1 MTLISA
7 LSSVNSIQFNSIE
20 YIFPNFVYL
29 KKDGNEMGD
38 STWDSVFSLN
48 VTTNE

>member
-1 MTLISA
+1 MTLIYQCTI
-7 LSSVNSIQFNSIE
+7 LCQFNSIE

-38 STWDSVFSLN
+38 STWDSVSSLN
-48 VTTNE
+48 LTTNE